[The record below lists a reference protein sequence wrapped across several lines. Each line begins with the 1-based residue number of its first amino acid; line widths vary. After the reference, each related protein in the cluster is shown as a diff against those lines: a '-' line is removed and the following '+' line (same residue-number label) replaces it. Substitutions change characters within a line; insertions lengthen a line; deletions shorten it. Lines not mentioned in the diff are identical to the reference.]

1 MSVELTWTAPVVSFV
16 ATALLIRVLLS
27 KARAA
32 LLDVPNQ
39 RSLHEHPVPRIGGI
53 CLVPSLLLGWLLGQS
68 GLLLLAALTSA
79 LALVS
84 FLDDRGGL
92 AIGWRLSAHL
102 AAALISVYAIMPE
115 ENWALQAAL
124 VLATAWMINLYN
136 FMDGAD
142 GLAGGMALF
151 GFGSYCIAAA
161 MGSDSGLALLCLC
174 IVAAAIAL
182 LLFNFHPARVFL
194 GDAGSIPLG
203 FLAAT
208 LGLVG
213 WQRELWPWWF
223 PALVFSPFVV
233 DASVTLAKRLLRG
246 DAVWKAHRE
255 HYYQR
260 LVMTGFGHR
269 KTALA
274 EYALMAACGATAI
287 VSKDSAPSVQATVV
301 LAWIVI
307 YVLLATLVNRR
318 WDRHQTNEA
327 T

>member
-1 MSVELTWTAPVVSFV
+1 M
-16 ATALLIRVLLS
+16 
-27 KARAA
+27 
-32 LLDVPNQ
+32 
-39 RSLHEHPVPRIGGI
+39 PRIGGI
-53 CLVPSLLLGWLLGQS
+53 CLVTSLLLGWFIAQP
-68 GLLLLAALTSA
+68 GLLLLAVLTATLS
-79 LALVS
+79 LVS

-92 AIGWRLSAHL
+92 AIRWRLSAHL
-102 AAALISVYAIMPE
+102 TAALISVYAIMPE
-115 ENWALQAAL
+115 THWVLQATL
-124 VLATAWMINLYN
+124 VLTTAWMINLYN
-136 FMDGAD
+136 FMDGSD

-161 MGSDSGLALLCLC
+161 MGSDAGLALLCLC
-174 IVAAAIAL
+174 IVTSAIAV

-203 FLAAT
+203 FLAAI

-287 VSKDSAPSVQATVV
+287 VSKDSAPSVQATIV
-301 LAWIVI
+301 LAWIAI
-307 YVLLATLVNRR
+307 YAALATLIDRR
-318 WDRHQTNEA
+318 WDRHQANEA